1 MQVVIAKVDC
11 TEERDIGTRFEVS
24 GYPTIKYFPAGAS
37 KEPQAYQGA
46 REVKDFV
53 EFINKEAGTERT
65 AEGGL
70 LASAGRV
77 AALDALV
84 SSGE

>member
-37 KEPQAYQGA
+37 KEPQPYQGA

-84 SSGE
+84 SSGG